1 MMMIYQIHFF
11 IFVSRGC
18 MPSHVMTFIFP
29 WLYTTSYHRYPV
41 AKKLEWSSWLFCSL
55 SISSKTLVLNS
66 MIIRFSVKHVVEP
79 CNSYPNASRP
89 SKDLSSF
96 LFLDTQRDPRN
107 RDFNLVLYC
116 TRFLL
121 LHLVLEKSGQNE
133 LIRNILGGRLKLEF
147 NLRGH

>member
-1 MMMIYQIHFF
+1 MMIYQIYLLYSYP
-11 IFVSRGC
+11 VVVC
-18 MPSHVMTFIFP
+18 PSHVMTFIFP

-41 AKKLEWSSWLFCSL
+41 AKKREWSSWLSCSL

-79 CNSYPNASRP
+79 CNSYPNASLPRTFLP
-89 SKDLSSF
+89 SSF
-96 LFLDTQRDPRN
+96 LIPRETQETEISILFCIA
-107 RDFNLVLYC
+107 RDFS
-116 TRFLL
+116 L
-121 LHLVLEKSGQNE
+121 LHLVLEKWGQNE